1 MLMARMLWN
10 ASRTW
15 AAIRQRNRQRP
26 LAAPL
31 AVRWLAPQRL
41 LPIGT
46 LRQVRE
52 RQTMPSSERV
62 TGRVNRQS
70 S

>member
-1 MLMARMLWN
+1 MLTVRMLWN
-10 ASRTW
+10 ATRTW

-31 AVRWLAPQRL
+31 TVRWLAPQRL

-52 RQTMPSSERV
+52 RQSTATSDRSAGRSGRPSS
-62 TGRVNRQS
+62 
-70 S
+70 